1 MRFVADKRFVR
12 RSVSVVLMVRRKGIR
27 RVPVTGP
34 QGVLVGLVAMDDL
47 LEVLAEEMQ
56 AMAGAISSGRQHESA
71 ARP

>member
-1 MRFVADKRFVR
+1 M
-12 RSVSVVLMVRRKGIR
+12 RRKGIR

-34 QGVLVGLVAMDDL
+34 QGVLIGLVAMDDL